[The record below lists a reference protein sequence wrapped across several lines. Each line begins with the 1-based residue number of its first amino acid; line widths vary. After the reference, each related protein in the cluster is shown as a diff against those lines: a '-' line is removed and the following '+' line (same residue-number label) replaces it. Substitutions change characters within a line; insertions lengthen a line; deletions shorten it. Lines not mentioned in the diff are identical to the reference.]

1 MTIVRPK
8 EFVVDDGDPFERDL
22 LDRKGRVEG
31 LCGLIRDLSA
41 AAVLAVN
48 GPFGSGKSVFLR
60 MCASHLRSLEVR
72 VAEFNAWHQSH
83 TKTPLVDLVAAVAS
97 SPRFTEEAARSL
109 REVAVKL
116 AWRTA
121 SAATRG
127 IVEREDFQSAEGPSR
142 FDDWNQTEERRK
154 EFHERLERI
163 VAQDG
168 KLVVLIDE
176 LDRCPPSQALEIL
189 DVARHLFDV
198 PGVVVVLGINE
209 QELQHRVKTLYGE
222 GCKAEEFLRRFIDLP
237 VDLPHPGA
245 NLAGFMNEAFASVG
259 LSGRLQAGSDHYSGS
274 LLEILADKTGM
285 SVRDIQQFIHRMA
298 RVLALSPA
306 PEPHDRPGWAVE
318 HLTLA
323 LCALR
328 WADIGAYRKLMA
340 GDIDTAGAA
349 ACLVGA
355 LSLKEQL
362 AEGDPIVLMAV
373 TALLSLNPDGIT
385 TERLVAAGL
394 GDSDTADRIRAAYGE
409 QDLNSA
415 LLWIGG
421 SRAWLFRLVELAA

>member
-274 LLEILADKTGM
+274 MLAILADKVGM
-285 SVRDIQQFIHRMA
+285 SARDVLQFTHRLA

-306 PEPHDRPGWAVE
+306 PEQHDRRGWAVE
-318 HLTLA
+318 HVTLA

-328 WADIGAYRKLMA
+328 WADTAGYRKLMA
-340 GDIDTAGAA
+340 GDADAAEAAHFLVEALSAKELLAGGDPFILLMATSLVRLDPGAA
-349 ACLVGA
+349 DQQHL
-355 LSLKEQL
+355 E
-362 AEGDPIVLMAV
+362 
-373 TALLSLNPDGIT
+373 
-385 TERLVAAGL
+385 AAGF
-394 GDSDTADRIRAAYGE
+394 DSDIATVILNKFQQLDSEDDRF
-409 QDLNSA
+409 
-415 LLWIGG
+415 WIGH
-421 SRAWLFRLVELAA
+421 SRDRFFEFVELAA